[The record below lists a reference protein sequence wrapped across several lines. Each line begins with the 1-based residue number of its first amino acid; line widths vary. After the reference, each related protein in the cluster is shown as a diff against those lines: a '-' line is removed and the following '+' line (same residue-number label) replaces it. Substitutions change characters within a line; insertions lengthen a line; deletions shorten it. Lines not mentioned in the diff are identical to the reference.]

1 MYIDGSSVAIELESA
16 DTLDPGDDITTSTD
30 LCFGGFINNTG
41 NNSRIYSFAGN
52 MDEIAIW
59 DKELSSD
66 EVAAVY
72 NSGASDDLSSGIPS
86 S

>member
-1 MYIDGSSVAIELESA
+1 MYLDGSLYAISLEA
-16 DTLDPGDDITTSTD
+16 TDTLDPGDDITTSTD
-30 LCFGGFINNTG
+30 LCFGGFINNTAS
-41 NNSRIYSFAGN
+41 NSRLYSFKGN
-52 MDEIAIW
+52 LDEIAIW